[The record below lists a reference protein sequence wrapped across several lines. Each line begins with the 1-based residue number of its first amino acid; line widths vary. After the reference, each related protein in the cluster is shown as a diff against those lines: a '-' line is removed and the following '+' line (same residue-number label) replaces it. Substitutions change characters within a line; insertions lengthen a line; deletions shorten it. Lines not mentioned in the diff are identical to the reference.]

1 MNHKSYDSQS
11 FVMSLSL
18 AFDWDVICSVQEQ
31 MENTFNHLCPVRQVL
46 EGNIF
51 VGEMGATHK

>member
-1 MNHKSYDSQS
+1 
-11 FVMSLSL
+11 MSLSL

-31 MENTFNHLCPVRQVL
+31 IVNTFNHLCPVRQVL
-46 EGNIF
+46 EGDIF